1 MLPSRSLVLASLGAT
16 FAAAPLWAQAPGQTF
31 HAPGFEITLPAGSPE
46 PVQRQEGGNTIYVST
61 SNAWAIMILRWGPV
75 PVSDTSTAAIRGTLR
90 SFATAILRPEPNR
103 TFGDAQ
109 KVSFADRIAL
119 RKPVTLRGPFGTL
132 HGVDELSI
140 SRLGE
145 PVLWEVRVSSRANGA
160 SADAARNQVL
170 DSIHLTPAP

>member
-1 MLPSRSLVLASLGAT
+1 MLASLAAT
-16 FAAAPLWAQAPGQTF
+16 CAAAPLWAQAPGHTF
-31 HAPGFEITLPAGSPE
+31 RAPGFEITLPAGSPE
-46 PVQRQEGGNTIYVST
+46 PVPRQEGGSTMYVST
-61 SNAWAIMILRWGPV
+61 GNGWAIMILRFGPA
-75 PVSDTSTAAIRGTLR
+75 PVSDTSTAAIQATLR
-90 SFATAILRPEPNR
+90 SAATAILRPNPDR

-109 KVSFADRIAL
+109 EVSFADRIAL

-145 PVLWEVRVSSRANGA
+145 LVLWEVRVSSRANGA

-170 DSIHLTPAP
+170 DSFHLTPAP